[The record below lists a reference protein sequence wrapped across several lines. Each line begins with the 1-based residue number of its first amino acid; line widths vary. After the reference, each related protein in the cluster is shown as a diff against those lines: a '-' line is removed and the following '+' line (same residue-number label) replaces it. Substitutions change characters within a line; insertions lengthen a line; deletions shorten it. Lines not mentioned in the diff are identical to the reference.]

1 VNRRGFLTTALSTGA
16 ISGIG
21 EPVHAETA
29 QPPLQHTGELLIN
42 RQRAGAVMRQ
52 AGLDGI
58 VVSNLAN
65 VYYASRFLSV
75 LSRFRDTA
83 ANAAVIP
90 ADPSLPIALVVGSF
104 EYYAEMATADLPAAV
119 QVYLIGESLPAHTDE
134 SGPVFHSAGSFPA
147 DAREN
152 GRAART
158 LKARPFRKD
167 MVTAMADALAER
179 DLLHARIG
187 VDALDARHWVEA
199 AAPQASLRLAGDLM
213 LHIRLIKTP
222 AEMEL
227 MRRASRANVAAGH
240 ATARAARSLGDLR
253 AVRQNFFEQAAAR
266 GNIGVYANVDLVVN
280 ELENGP
286 IRDGQGFMLDVVS
299 HYGLYQGDFGRTIFM
314 GEPNPAIRRAAEV
327 GATAWDHIRERLRP
341 GVRFSS
347 IHQMGQDVVAAL
359 GERFIYAFNPHS
371 VGLQHWDHPQRAID
385 GTPIDLALEAGMVL
399 SVDCPLLNTG
409 VNGSTHMEDLVLIT
423 ADGCETIHPTPEPW
437 LVV

>member
-1 VNRRGFLTTALSTGA
+1 VNRRGFVTSALATGA
-16 ISGIG
+16 LSGIG
-21 EPVHAETA
+21 NSVHANTVA
-29 QPPLQHTGELLIN
+29 PTLQHAGTLLIN
-42 RQRAGAVMRQ
+42 RERATAVMRQ
-52 AGLDGI
+52 AGLDAI
-58 VVSNLAN
+58 VVSSLLN

-75 LSRFRDTA
+75 LSRFRDTS

-90 ADPSLPIALVVGSF
+90 ADPTLPIALVVGSF
-104 EYYAEMATADLPAAV
+104 EFYAEMAVTNLPAAV
-119 QVYLIGESLPAHTDE
+119 QIYLVGESLPSHANE
-134 SGPVFHSAGSFPA
+134 SGPVFNDVGSYPL

-152 GRAART
+152 GRALRT

-167 MVTAMADALAER
+167 MVAAMADALAEHGLQR
-179 DLLHARIG
+179 ARIG
-187 VDALDARHWVEA
+187 VDALDARQWVEL
-199 AAPQASLRLAGDLM
+199 AAPQADLRPAGDLM

-240 ATARAARSLGDLR
+240 ATARASRSLGDLR
-253 AVRQNFFEQAAAR
+253 AIRQHFFEQAAAHD
-266 GNIGVYANVDLVVN
+266 NIGVYVNVDLVVN

-286 IRDGQGFMLDVVS
+286 IREGQGFMLDVVS

-314 GEPNPAIRRAAEV
+314 GEPNPTLRRAAQV
-327 GATAWDHIRERLRP
+327 GAIAWEHIRGNLRP

-347 IHQMGQDVVAAL
+347 IHQMGQDVVSRL
-359 GERFIYAFNPHS
+359 GERFSYAFNPHS

-423 ADGCETIHPTPEPW
+423 ADGCETIHPPQEPW

>member
-1 VNRRGFLTTALSTGA
+1 VNRRGFLTSALATGA

-21 EPVHAETA
+21 DPVHAKTA
-29 QPPLQHTGELLIN
+29 EAPLQHLGEPLIN
-42 RQRAGAVMRQ
+42 RERASAVMRQ
-52 AGLDGI
+52 AGLDAI
-58 VVSNLAN
+58 VVSSLAN

-75 LSRFRDTA
+75 LSRFRDTS

-90 ADPSLPIALVVGSF
+90 SDPSLPIALVVGSF
-104 EYYAEMATADLPAAV
+104 EFYAEMATTDLPAAV
-119 QVYLIGESLPAHTDE
+119 QVYLVGESLSSHTDE
-134 SGPVFHSAGSFPA
+134 AGPVFKTVGSFPL

-158 LKARPFRKD
+158 LRARPFRKD
-167 MVTAMADALAER
+167 MVAAMADALVER
-179 DLLHARIG
+179 GLQHGRIG
-187 VDALDARHWVEA
+187 VDALDAQYWVEA
-199 AAPQASLRLAGDLM
+199 AAPQATQRQAGDLM

-240 ATARAARSLGDLR
+240 ATARAARSLGSLR
-253 AVRQNFFEQAAAR
+253 AIRQHFFEQAAAR
-266 GNIGVYANVDLVVN
+266 DNIGVYVSVDLVVN

-314 GEPNPAIRRAAEV
+314 GEPNPTLRRAAQV
-327 GATAWDHIRERLRP
+327 GATAWEHIRSRLQP
-341 GVRFSS
+341 GIRFSS
-347 IHQMGQDVVAAL
+347 IHQMGQDVVSQL
-359 GERFIYAFNPHS
+359 GERFTYAFNPHS

-385 GTPIDLALEAGMVL
+385 GAPIDLVLEAGMVL

-423 ADGCETIHPTPEPW
+423 ADGCETIHPTHEPW

>member
-1 VNRRGFLTTALSTGA
+1 
-16 ISGIG
+16 
-21 EPVHAETA
+21 
-29 QPPLQHTGELLIN
+29 
-42 RQRAGAVMRQ
+42 
-52 AGLDGI
+52 
-58 VVSNLAN
+58 

-90 ADPSLPIALVVGSF
+90 ADAALPIALVVGSF
-104 EYYAEMATADLPAAV
+104 EFYAEMATSDLPASV
-119 QVYLIGESLPAHTDE
+119 QVYLIGESLPAHTGE
-134 SGPVFHSAGSFPA
+134 SGPAFNNVGSYPL

-167 MVTAMADALAER
+167 VAAAMADALTER
-179 DLLHARIG
+179 GLQRARIG
-187 VDALDARHWVEA
+187 VDALDAQQWVQA
-199 AAPQASLRLAGDLM
+199 AAPHANLRLAGDLM

-240 ATARAARSLGDLR
+240 ATARAARSLGSLR
-253 AVRQNFFEQAAAR
+253 AIRQNFFEQAAAR
-266 GNIGVYANVDLVVN
+266 DNIGVYVNVDLVVN

-299 HYGLYQGDFGRTIFM
+299 HYGLYQGDFGRTVFM
-314 GEPNPAIRRAAEV
+314 GEPNRTLRRAAEV
-327 GATAWDHIRERLRP
+327 GAIAWEHIRGRLRP

-347 IHQMGQDVVAAL
+347 IHQMGQDVVSAL
-359 GERFIYAFNPHS
+359 GQRFTYAFNPHS

-423 ADGCETIHPTPEPW
+423 ADGCETIHPTQEPW